1 MKIKYGIAIAV
12 MAMAL
17 AGCAQVQTALSDL
30 QGAYTLVTTTTVTSG
45 QAGIVANAYDALKG
59 TAVNYGNYCVTQK
72 FPQPVCS
79 AANRRAVIKAMR
91 SGDAARIQIEVPITT
106 AQPVTATLYNTL
118 VAAVNALKAAPI
130 NVAKVQ

>member
-1 MKIKYGIAIAV
+1 MKKLFAIAV
-12 MAMAL
+12 LGLSL
-17 AGCAQVQTALSDL
+17 AGCAQFQTALNDI
-30 QGAYTLVTTTTVTSG
+30 QGAYTFVTTTTVTSG

-59 TAVNYGNYCVTQK
+59 TAVNYANYCVTQK

-91 SGDAARIQIEVPITT
+91 SGDAARAQIEVPITT

>member
-1 MKIKYGIAIAV
+1 MKKLFVIALLGLSLGA
-12 MAMAL
+12 
-17 AGCAQVQTALSDL
+17 CAQLQTAIDDVK
-30 QGAYTLVTTTTVTSG
+30 GAYTFATTTTVTPG

-59 TAVNYGNYCVTQK
+59 TAVNYGNYCISQK

-91 SGDAARIQIEVPITT
+91 AGDAARIQIEIPLATS
-106 AQPVTATLYNTL
+106 QPVTATLYNTL